1 MSLKTKPSKRLIGY
15 ARVST
20 QQQDLARQTKALK
33 LLGCAVIYS
42 DTASG
47 KSMAGRPQLA
57 CALDDL
63 DTGDEFVIAEWDRA
77 TRSMWD
83 GLQIIKAVID
93 AGAAIKVLDRS
104 YIDLATPMGRGFMAM
119 MSAMAEDE
127 RLRIIK
133 RTHEGRQIARAKG
146 VSMACAFFSVPPA
159 SRLMR
164 RRPHGARRASLRRA
178 DRPYCGRRASSQAP
192 RRRGGR
198 GYVGA
203 DSPGTGRITAPGSS
217 WPHSTRIV
225 QRKRRL
231 FTKAQVLLTAFVLG
245 LEPLNSDRTI
255 SASRGTP
262 RLVQR
267 IYIDLAYGETLS
279 PPPPA
284 ELGSQKLFPGGA
296 SLERTRL

>member
-1 MSLKTKPSKRLIGY
+1 MSLTKQPPKRLIGY

-33 LLGCAVIYS
+33 RLGCAVIYS

-57 CALDDL
+57 RALDDL
-63 DTGDEFVIAEWDRA
+63 DTGDELVIAEWDRA

-133 RTHEGRQIARAKG
+133 RTGEGRQIARAKG
-146 VSMACAFFSVPPA
+146 VKMGRKPKLTPHQIKEARQRIAKGEKTRDLAASYGVSRSTI
-159 SRLMR
+159 SRL
-164 RRPHGARRASLRRA
+164 
-178 DRPYCGRRASSQAP
+178 
-192 RRRGGR
+192 
-198 GYVGA
+198 
-203 DSPGTGRITAPGSS
+203 I
-217 WPHSTRIV
+217 
-225 QRKRRL
+225 
-231 FTKAQVLLTAFVLG
+231 
-245 LEPLNSDRTI
+245 E
-255 SASRGTP
+255 
-262 RLVQR
+262 
-267 IYIDLAYGETLS
+267 
-279 PPPPA
+279 
-284 ELGSQKLFPGGA
+284 
-296 SLERTRL
+296 